1 MHCGASVG
9 GGGGSKFFFFFFLL
23 EKVLSLTCQTNAF
36 HTKHR
41 KPKLLALINS
51 TLLLRWCTPPVLFC
65 LVLRINQ
72 DKKIIINK

>member
-41 KPKLLALINS
+41 KPILLALINS
-51 TLLLRWCTPPVLFC
+51 TLLL
-65 LVLRINQ
+65 
-72 DKKIIINK
+72 